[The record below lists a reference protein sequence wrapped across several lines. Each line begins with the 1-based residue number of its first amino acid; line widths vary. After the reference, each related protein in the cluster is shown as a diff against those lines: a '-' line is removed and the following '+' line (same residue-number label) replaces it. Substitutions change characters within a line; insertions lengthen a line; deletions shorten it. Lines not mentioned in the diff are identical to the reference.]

1 MNNSDQLINR
11 DNFLYIREFLD
22 YLLNVKS
29 RNKKSVER
37 YQFWLR
43 HLLLWAME
51 RSFDTANRIK
61 PAFPQYVNDLELAPE
76 SKKKIV
82 ETARSFFKWLKLY
95 HSRQFVSLPA
105 YWIEDLTPTKIPRG
119 NSLEYVTVDEV
130 IKIVRLKIDKS
141 NIALWRDQAMT
152 AMLFLSGARAGA
164 ATSLP
169 IKAVHLDSQY
179 PNIEQKPAL
188 GVHTKNNQSATTF
201 LHNIPELLES
211 ARSWD
216 RYVRSNCPQ
225 DYPWYAPIH
234 QRWGD
239 QHLSNITPGNNRI
252 TALNRRLNI
261 LDRAAGLP
269 HRSPHKY
276 RHGYAIYGL
285 QHCQTM
291 AQYHALSR
299 NLMHANIAIT
309 DERYV
314 HLEEMERGKLLG
326 QVSQNHTQQ
335 PDDEL
340 NILLTKLDKEDLH
353 RAITIAAG
361 LLVKR

>member
-1 MNNSDQLINR
+1 MNNLDPLINR
-11 DNFLYIREFLD
+11 DNYLYTREFLD
-22 YLLNVKS
+22 YLLNVKN

-51 RSFDTANRIK
+51 RSFAVAHKIK
-61 PAFPQYVNDLELAPE
+61 PSFPQYVNELGLAAE
-76 SKKKIV
+76 SRKKIV
-82 ETARSFFKWLKLY
+82 ETARSFFKWVKLY
-95 HSRQFVSLPA
+95 HSHPFGQLPA
-105 YWIEDLTPTKIPRG
+105 YWIEDLTPPKVPRG
-119 NSLEYVTVDEV
+119 NNLEYVTVEEAL
-130 IKIVRLKIDKS
+130 KIVRLKIDRD

-169 IKAVHLDSQY
+169 IKAVHLDSKY

-201 LHNIPELLES
+201 LHNIPELLET
-211 ARSWD
+211 ARGWD
-216 RYVRSNCPQ
+216 AYVRSNCPQ
-225 DYPWYAPIH
+225 DYPWYAPVL
-234 QRWGD
+234 QRWGEQSLAD
-239 QHLSNITPGNNRI
+239 ILPGNNRI
-252 TALNRRLNI
+252 TALNHRLNI
-261 LDRAAGLP
+261 LDQAAGLP

-291 AQYHALSR
+291 AHYHALSR

-309 DERYV
+309 DEHYV
-314 HLEEMERGKLLG
+314 HIEEMERGKLLD
-326 QVSQNHTQQ
+326 QVSQNHSQSLE
-335 PDDEL
+335 DEL
-340 NILLTKLDKEDLH
+340 NVMLAKLDREDLH

-361 LLVKR
+361 LLVKQ

>member
-1 MNNSDQLINR
+1 MNDPDPLVNR
-11 DNFLYIREFLD
+11 DNFLTIREFLD
-22 YLLNVKS
+22 YLLNVKN

-37 YQFWLR
+37 YRFWLR
-43 HLLLWAME
+43 HLLLWAMG
-51 RSFDTANRIK
+51 RSFEMADRIK
-61 PAFPQYVNDLELAPE
+61 PSFSQYVNDLDLAPE

-82 ETARSFFKWLKLY
+82 ETARSFFKWTKLY
-95 HSRQFVSLPA
+95 HSRQFAQLPA
-105 YWIEDLTPTKIPRG
+105 YWIEDLTPSKVPHRDAPD
-119 NSLEYVTVDEV
+119 YVTVEEV
-130 IKIVRLKIDKS
+130 LKIVRLKIDRD
-141 NIALWRDQAMT
+141 NIALLRDQAMT
-152 AMLFLSGARAGA
+152 ALLFLSGARAGA

-169 IKAVHLDSQY
+169 IQAVHLDAQY

-201 LHNIPELLES
+201 LHTIPELLEA
-211 ARSWD
+211 ARAWD
-216 RYVRSNCPQ
+216 EYVRVSCPGE
-225 DYPWYAPIH
+225 YPWYAPVH
-234 QRWGD
+234 QRWGE
-239 QHLSNITPGNNRI
+239 QRLSDITPGNNRM

-261 LDRAAGLP
+261 LDRAVNLP
-269 HRSPHKY
+269 HKSPHKY

-314 HLEEMERGKLLG
+314 HLEETERGRLLC
-326 QVSQNHTQQ
+326 QVSNNQIRQ

-340 NILLTKLDKEDLH
+340 HALLAKLDKQDLH

-361 LLVKR
+361 LLVER